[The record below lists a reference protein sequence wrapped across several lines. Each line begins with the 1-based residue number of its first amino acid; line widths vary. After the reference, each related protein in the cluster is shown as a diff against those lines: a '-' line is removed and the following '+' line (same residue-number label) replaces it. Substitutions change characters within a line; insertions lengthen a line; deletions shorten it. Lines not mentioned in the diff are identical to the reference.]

1 MSRKTSPEPHN
12 RAFTDN
18 PNHNQRL
25 YRESEVMLRVGHD
38 QRHLRQNEG
47 PAGLIYHDVHHPLC
61 YCEEHQSKV
70 HTAEKNDIARRFPL
84 IKEYSKIKQN
94 MDL

>member
-1 MSRKTSPEPHN
+1 MSRHTSPDKA

-18 PNHNQRL
+18 LNHNNRL

-47 PAGLIYHDVHHPLC
+47 LAGVIYQDVHHPLC
-61 YCEEHQSKV
+61 YCEEHQSKQY
-70 HTAEKNDIARRFPL
+70 TAEQSEVARRFPL
-84 IKEYSKIKQN
+84 IKEYSKIKQIPTS
-94 MDL
+94 